1 MRRILHPGP
10 VAAQRA
16 TVVPTALRPVQLT
29 LPAGHTLLQAV
40 AQALAAHGARS
51 AVLWLDGGPLFPFA
65 WVMPALSRTPEHAV
79 YFSERFDANAA
90 VQLQGATV
98 TVGLRD
104 GAPSLHAHGDWR
116 DAQGRRHV
124 GHLLPQDVVLCAP
137 MTAQAWLLDGAAFCA
152 QADDETRF
160 TLFQPTA
167 EPAEPSTTT
176 PPTTPTT
183 TPTTTARPALAVRL
197 APNVDLCSAL
207 EALCRDHGIHSATV
221 RGGVGSTVGA
231 VFDDGRVV
239 EPFVTE
245 LLIRHG
251 RIQRDAQA
259 QPQAQIDI
267 SLVDHLGGLADG
279 RLARGANPVLV
290 TCELVLAP
298 D

>member
-1 MRRILHPGP
+1 MRQILHPGP

-16 TVVPTALRPVQLT
+16 TVVPTALRPVRLT
-29 LPAGHTLLQAV
+29 LPAGQSLLQAV
-40 AQALAAHGARS
+40 ARALAAHDAHS
-51 AVLWLDGGPLFPFA
+51 AVLWLEGGPLFPFA
-65 WVMPALSRTPEHAV
+65 WVMPALARTPEHAV
-79 YFSERFDANAA
+79 YFSERFDADAP

-104 GAPSLHAHGDWR
+104 GAPSLHAHGDWC

-124 GHLLPQDVVLCAP
+124 GHLLPQDVVLAEA
-137 MTAQAWLLDGAAFCA
+137 MAAQAWLLDGAAFSA
-152 QADDETRF
+152 QADAETRF
-160 TLFQPTA
+160 TLFQPMAAPTEPT
-167 EPAEPSTTT
+167 EPAEVGGTA
-176 PPTTPTT
+176 PT
-183 TPTTTARPALAVRL
+183 ASGRRALAVRL

-239 EPFVTE
+239 APFVTE
-245 LLIRHG
+245 LLIRQG
-251 RIQRDAQA
+251 RIQRDAHG
-259 QPQAQIDI
+259 QPQALIDI

-290 TCELVLAP
+290 TCELVLEP